1 MKFIRNHLP
10 SPALLVACVA
20 LIGAF
25 GGVGYAAGMLP
36 KDSVGTAQLKKKA
49 VTGAKLRTSAVTG
62 AKVKDGTLMAADF
75 KGGQLPAGP
84 QGPKG
89 DSGPKGDP
97 GIQGLPGTARA
108 YALVAASGQF
118 TRSKNVA
125 AVTNPKEGVYCITL
139 AAGIDPS
146 QTGVVATPDFSW
158 DSTTTGANQ
167 PTTLVE
173 WRSVRPAEC
182 TGASFAVA
190 TLKETVA
197 MSGGYVAQISKTLAD
212 EPFFF
217 VVP

>member
-1 MKFIRNHLP
+1 MKFIRHHLP

-20 LIGAF
+20 LLVAL
-25 GGVGYAAGMLP
+25 GGVSYAAGVLP
-36 KDSVGTAQLKKKA
+36 KNSVGTVQLKKKA

-75 KGGQLPAGP
+75 KAGQLPAGP
-84 QGPKG
+84 Q
-89 DSGPKGDP
+89 GPKGDP

-108 YALVAASGQF
+108 YARVADSGQF

-125 AVTNPKEGVYCITL
+125 AVTHPNEGVYCITL

-146 QTGVVATPDFSW
+146 ETGVVATPDFSW
-158 DSTTTGANQ
+158 DSTTTGANK
-167 PTTLVE
+167 PTALVE
-173 WRSVRPAEC
+173 WRSERPPEC
-182 TGASFAVA
+182 AGASFAVA

-197 MSGGYVAQISKTLAD
+197 MSGGYVAQITKALAD